1 MSLPAFFKTTMT
13 LHKPHQLF
21 ATTAL
26 CLAAVGQSSCVQ
38 PSCLE
43 PDDTEKPLPVIAGV
57 KLPLATQKALDK
69 TLSGGLLPSGDADE
83 DISAYLQRSSAETR
97 YIMSILTDN
106 KCNALGDGHCVLRL
120 YILPDLCRDLDALLK
135 QEIPSAETLDHAVWM
150 ASKLELHNL
159 ISFLVNL
166 GAPSNKYKLGE

>member
-1 MSLPAFFKTTMT
+1 MSFPAFFKTTMT

-26 CLAAVGQSSCVQ
+26 CLAAVGLSSCVQ
-38 PSCLE
+38 TSCLE
-43 PDDTEKPLPVIAGV
+43 PDDSEKPLPVIAGV
-57 KLPLATQKALDK
+57 KLPLAAQKALDK

-120 YILPDLCRDLDALLK
+120 YILPNLCRDLDALLK

-159 ISFLVNL
+159 ISFLVDL
-166 GAPSNKYKLGE
+166 GAPANKYKLGE